1 LHPQFYTAR
10 LLWRPEIAVGVR
22 QYVPVSSFI
31 HATCDKNIARAPAPL
46 LRAPRP
52 NLVLLTTILASSL
65 AFVDGSVVN
74 VGLPAIRTALGAQS
88 DTLQWVINIY
98 LLPLTALLLLGGAAG
113 DRFGRK
119 RVLIIGTT
127 LFALASAVC
136 AVAPNVSW
144 LLFGRAV
151 QGIGAGILLPNS
163 LAILGETFSGE
174 KRGRAIGTW
183 AAMSAVAGALGP
195 VVGGWLIDLA
205 GWRMIFLLNLPLA
218 VTAIALAVFAVQEG
232 PPPQKHI
239 SLDFF
244 GGVLVTIGLAL
255 VTSAL
260 TVGAGRSGWTTQ
272 AIIALVAGCGLLLV
286 FIGFEKSRG
295 ERAMMPLA
303 LFASRSFIGLTLL
316 TLFLYGALGGLL
328 VVLPYTLITA
338 MNYSAVSA
346 GASLLPL
353 PLVIAVA
360 SPFTGALAGRT
371 GARMPLA
378 IGALVV
384 AGGFVLFL
392 RMDAGSSYWSAILP
406 AILAVAIGMAC
417 AAAPLTTAV
426 LGAVDSA
433 HTGSASGFNSAVSR
447 LGGVIAT
454 ALVGVILG
462 ATSGQLLFD
471 FHIAAIAGAVIAGA
485 GSLSAIALISSGN

>member
-1 LHPQFYTAR
+1 M
-10 LLWRPEIAVGVR
+10 G
-22 QYVPVSSFI
+22 QYAPVSSFI
-31 HATCDKNIARAPAPL
+31 HATCDENIARAPGPSV
-46 LRAPRP
+46 RAGHP

-74 VGLPAIRTALGAQS
+74 VGLHAIQMALGAQS

-119 RVLIIGTT
+119 RLLIIGTA

-136 AVAPNVSW
+136 AAAPNASW
-144 LLFGRAV
+144 LLLGRTV

-174 KRGRAIGTW
+174 QRGRAIGTW

-195 VVGGWLIDLA
+195 VLGGWLIDLA
-205 GWRMIFLLNLPLA
+205 GWRAIFLLNLPLA
-218 VTAIALAVFAVQEG
+218 LAAITLAIYAAHEAPAG
-232 PPPQKHI
+232 QKHVP
-239 SLDFF
+239 LDLV
-244 GGVLVTIGLAL
+244 GGGLVTIGLVL
-255 VTSAL
+255 VTLAL
-260 TVGAGRSGWTTQ
+260 TIGAGRSGWTIQ
-272 AIIALVAGCGLLLV
+272 AIIALVAGCGLMLV
-286 FIGFEKSRG
+286 FVRFEEFRG

-316 TLFLYGALGGLL
+316 TFFLYAALGGLL

-338 MNYSAVSA
+338 MNYSAVAA

-353 PLVIAVA
+353 PLVIALA
-360 SPFTGALAGRT
+360 SPFMGGLAGRT
-371 GARMPLA
+371 GARWPLA
-378 IGALVV
+378 IGAFVV

-392 RMDAGSSYWSAILP
+392 RMNPDGNYWSSILP
-406 AILAVAIGMAC
+406 AVLTVAIGMAC

-462 ATSGQLLFD
+462 ASGGQLLFNV
-471 FHIAAIAGAVIAGA
+471 HIAAIAGAVIACA
-485 GSLSAIALISSGN
+485 ASLSAFVLVSPGN